1 MWSCPKAPILIFFN
15 EITGKTLAFLY
26 ENFPLEKTILVKN
39 LIDDASIDVTLEN
52 GVTVPSKECEIA
64 FATIK
69 WLIEAGYISAKGHPY
84 ASFSDAVLTAKGL
97 ELLKLMPDSLT
108 ESFGD
113 TLLAASKG
121 AVTEGTKDVIG
132 QVTSKALTA
141 GLSILWQG
149 ISTLGS

>member
-1 MWSCPKAPILIFFN
+1 M
-15 EITGKTLAFLY
+15 AFLY
-26 ENFPLEKTILVKN
+26 ENFPLEKTIRIRN
-39 LIDDASIDVTLEN
+39 LIDDAPIDVTLEN
-52 GVTVPSKECEIA
+52 GATVPSKECEIA

-97 ELLKLMPDSLT
+97 ELLKLTPDSLT

>member
-1 MWSCPKAPILIFFN
+1 MSKSSNIDLFN

-39 LIDDASIDVTLEN
+39 LIDDAPLDVVLEN
-52 GVTVPSKECEIA
+52 GATVPSKECEIA
-64 FATIK
+64 FATVK
-69 WLIEAGYISAKGHPY
+69 WLIGAGYISAKIYPY
-84 ASFSDAVLTAKGL
+84 TAFGDAVLTAKGL